1 MPNTAAPISPRE
13 LARLLETW
21 GATKT
26 RPNAGHDVYVARGRR
41 IQIPGA
47 GRKASVT
54 YPILRKA
61 AAAVGAANVQTFLG
75 GPK

>member
-21 GATKT
+21 GAVKT
-26 RPNAGHDVYVARGRR
+26 RPNAGHDVYVANGRR

-47 GRKASVT
+47 GRKAAVT

-61 AAAVGAANVQTFLG
+61 ATAVGAGNVQTFLG
-75 GPK
+75 GPR